1 MPIAKVGDINVY
13 FEVHGEGDKVLFISG
28 TNGDLRQLPFLGKGP
43 LERQFQVAYF
53 DQRGLGQTSRPD
65 GPYSMAEYGD
75 DAAGLLDALGWE
87 SAHVVGVSFGGMV
100 AQHLA
105 LRHPSRVQRL
115 ILACTSS
122 GGAGGSSYDLL
133 QLEGLSPQDRMRA
146 WLPLLD
152 SRNDTSTTPFSL
164 APGMDPIVAA
174 MAARPVQRD
183 DAARG
188 ARLQLQARHGHD
200 VWDQL
205 PSVTQPT
212 LVIGGLYDE
221 QAPVQNQRNLQ
232 ARIPNSELV
241 LCEGGHMFMYQDPS
255 AFPAI
260 IKFVSHQ

>member
-1 MPIAKVGDINVY
+1 MPIVRVGDINVY
-13 FEVHGEGDKVLFISG
+13 FEVHGDGDRVLFISG
-28 TNGDLRQLPFLGKGP
+28 TNGDLRQMPLLGKGP
-43 LERQFQVAYF
+43 LERRFQVAYF

-65 GPYSMAEYGD
+65 GPYSMADYGD

-100 AQHLA
+100 AQQMV
-105 LRHPSRVQRL
+105 LRHRTRVQRL
-115 ILACTSS
+115 VLACTSS
-122 GGAGGSSYDLL
+122 GGAGGSSYDLA
-133 QLEGLSPQDRMRA
+133 QLEGLSPEDRMRT

-152 SRNDTSTTPFSL
+152 SRNDTSTDPFSL

-174 MAARPVQRD
+174 MAARPVQRG
-183 DAARG
+183 DAVRG
-188 ARLQLQARHGHD
+188 ARLQLAARAGHD

-212 LVIGGLYDE
+212 LVIGGLYDK
-221 QAPVQNQRNLQ
+221 QAPVQNQRNLHE
-232 ARIPNSELV
+232 RVPNSQLV

-260 IKFVSHQ
+260 VNFLATR